1 MKKPYIVPESRLF
14 SIDLKENIAA
24 SDQIWNGQDIVTA
37 NALIKFTFGTE
48 PCRGKYTD
56 TIPVTVGDN
65 AAFMDYYE
73 ELNREVMSGKYANG
87 FQAYFNCFKYATYT

>member
-24 SDQIWNGQDIVTA
+24 SD
-37 NALIKFTFGTE
+37 LIKFTFGTE

-56 TIPVTVGDN
+56 TIPVSVGDN
-65 AAFMDYYE
+65 ASFMDYYE